1 MKHSRAPRLIEV
13 ERRAKP
19 SNAHAILCVES
30 PYDIP
35 ETRLMV
41 TDEEVSDAVTYLRRL
56 GDTVFLRPVPL
67 PTWVVN
73 YHWFLSDLEL
83 VARADHLKKRQAVLH
98 KAS

>member
-41 TDEEVSDAVTYLRRL
+41 TDKEVIDAVTYLRRS
-56 GDTVFLRPVPL
+56 GDTVFIRPNPL
-67 PTWVVN
+67 PIWVVN

-83 VARADHLKKRQAVLH
+83 VARADHLKKRQTMLRRT
-98 KAS
+98 S